1 MEKDMF
7 KSFEGARLGIFIFVG
22 SLLIVI
28 SIFTIGNK
36 ESLFIDTVIIN
47 SKFENVEGLK
57 TGAPVRL
64 SGYTIGSVSSIVLSG
79 DSLGTV
85 IVTMSINKTLHHFIR
100 LDSEASIVT
109 EGLVGKKVIS
119 IIPGSPSQAI
129 VGAGSYIKSK
139 TPLNITQVIEDTQ
152 AIIIYVRDLTKDFA
166 DIVKKV
172 NEGEGSIGKLVNNNE
187 LYDAAV
193 DITQSAKTSLDS
205 ITAKM
210 DQIADLI
217 VTTNNTASKVF
228 ADIDT
233 SMVAIKNIVTR
244 VESGK
249 GSIGK
254 MINDED
260 AYDSIKV
267 MISNLTLSTIAAKE
281 GLISFSENMEAM
293 KHNWLFKKYFEER
306 GYWKESEIDNKLE
319 QLKEQNKLIDEKLE
333 ELKKLDADVEELKP
347 E

>member
-1 MEKDMF
+1 MF
-7 KSFEGARLGIFIFVG
+7 KSLEGAKLGLFIFIG
-22 SLLIVI
+22 STLIVL

-36 ESLFIDTVIIN
+36 ESLFVDTIIIN

-64 SGYTIGSVSSIVLSG
+64 SGFTIGSVSNIVLSG

-85 IVTMSINKTLHHFIR
+85 IVTMNIEKSLQHFIR

-109 EGLVGKKVIS
+109 EGLVGKKVVAIR
-119 IIPGSPSQAI
+119 PGSPSQAI
-129 VGAGSYIKSK
+129 IGSGSFVKSK

-152 AIIIYVRDLTKDFA
+152 AIIIYVKELTKDFS

-172 NEGEGSIGKLVNNNE
+172 NEGDCSIGKLVNDDE
-187 LYDAAV
+187 LYNAAV

-210 DQIADLI
+210 DQIAGLI
-217 VTTNNTASKVF
+217 VETNNTAAKVF
-228 ADIDT
+228 SDIDT
-233 SMVAIKNIVTR
+233 AMVSVKNIVTR
-244 VESGK
+244 VESGE

-254 MINDED
+254 ILNDED
-260 AYDSIKV
+260 SYDSLKV
-267 MISNLTLSTIAAKE
+267 MVSNLTASTEAAKE
-281 GLISFSENMEAM
+281 GLVSFSENMEAL

-306 GYWKESEIDNKLE
+306 GYWSKTEIDDKLNKLE
-319 QLKEQNKLIDEKLE
+319 KQNKLIDEKLE
-333 ELKKLDADVEELKP
+333 ELKEFGVDIEELKSN
-347 E
+347 

>member
-1 MEKDMF
+1 MF

-22 SLLIVI
+22 SMLIVL

-36 ESLFIDTVIIN
+36 ESIFVDTITIN

-85 IVTMSINKTLHHFIR
+85 VVTMNIQKSLHHFIR

-119 IIPGSPSQAI
+119 IQPGSPSKAI
-129 VGAGSYIKSK
+129 VGEGSFIKSK

-152 AIIIYVRDLTKDFA
+152 AIIVYVKDLTKDFS
-166 DIVKKV
+166 DIVRKV
-172 NEGEGSIGKLVNNNE
+172 NEGEGSIGKLVNNDE
-187 LYDAAV
+187 LYSAAV

-205 ITAKM
+205 ITMKM

-217 VTTNNTASKVF
+217 VTTNSVANKVF

-233 SMVAIKNIVTR
+233 TMVAIKNIVTK
-244 VESGK
+244 VERGE

-254 MINDED
+254 LVNDENT
-260 AYDSIKV
+260 YDSLQV
-267 MISNLTLSTIAAKE
+267 MITNLVASTEAAKE
-281 GLISFSENMEAM
+281 GLVSFSENMEAL

-306 GYWKESEIDNKLE
+306 GYWKESEIDDKIKQLE
-319 QLKEQNKLIDEKLE
+319 EQNRLLDEKLD
-333 ELKKLDADVEELKP
+333 ELKNLGVDIENVNGE
-347 E
+347 

>member
-1 MEKDMF
+1 MF

-22 SLLIVI
+22 SLLIVL

-36 ESLFIDTVIIN
+36 ESIFVDTVVIK
-47 SKFENVEGLK
+47 SKFANVEGLK

-64 SGYTIGSVSSIVLSG
+64 SGYTIGSVSSIVLAS
-79 DSLGTV
+79 DSAGSV
-85 IVTMSINKTLHHFIR
+85 IVTMNIEKILHHFIR

-109 EGLVGKKVIS
+109 EGLVGKKVVS
-119 IIPGSPSQAI
+119 ILPGSPSMAI

-172 NEGEGSIGKLVNNNE
+172 NEGEGSIGKLVNNDE
-187 LYDAAV
+187 LYYAAV

-205 ITAKM
+205 ITVKM

-228 ADIDT
+228 SDIDT
-233 SMVAIKNIVTR
+233 TMVAIKNIVTK
-244 VESGK
+244 VEKGD

-254 MINDED
+254 LINDED
-260 AYDSIKV
+260 AYDSVKV
-267 MISNLTLSTIAAKE
+267 MITNLTKSTEAAKE
-281 GLISFSENMEAM
+281 GLVSFSENMEAL

-306 GYWKESEIDNKLE
+306 GYWSETEIDNKLE
-319 QLKEQNKLIDEKLE
+319 ELKNQNKLLDEKLD
-333 ELKKLDADVEELKP
+333 ELKKLGGDVDKLKL

>member
-1 MEKDMF
+1 
-7 KSFEGARLGIFIFVG
+7 
-22 SLLIVI
+22 
-28 SIFTIGNK
+28 
-36 ESLFIDTVIIN
+36 
-47 SKFENVEGLK
+47 
-57 TGAPVRL
+57 
-64 SGYTIGSVSSIVLSG
+64 
-79 DSLGTV
+79 
-85 IVTMSINKTLHHFIR
+85 
-100 LDSEASIVT
+100 
-109 EGLVGKKVIS
+109 
-119 IIPGSPSQAI
+119 
-129 VGAGSYIKSK
+129 
-139 TPLNITQVIEDTQ
+139 
-152 AIIIYVRDLTKDFA
+152 
-166 DIVKKV
+166 
-172 NEGEGSIGKLVNNNE
+172 
-187 LYDAAV
+187 V